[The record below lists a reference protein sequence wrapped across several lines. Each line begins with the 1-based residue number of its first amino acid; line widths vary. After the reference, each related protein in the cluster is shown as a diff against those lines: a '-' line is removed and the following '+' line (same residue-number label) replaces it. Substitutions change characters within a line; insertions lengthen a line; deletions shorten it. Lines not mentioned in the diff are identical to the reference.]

1 MGKFNEI
8 IRSDR
13 LHILAELKP
22 TLNQMNKYK
31 KKLNMLSLKKKT
43 TISFLYEG
51 HSISSANSHAF
62 FN

>member
-1 MGKFNEI
+1 MFAYIYWQSK
-8 IRSDR
+8 
-13 LHILAELKP
+13 KP

-31 KKLNMLSLKKKT
+31 KKLHVLLFKKKP

-62 FN
+62 FH